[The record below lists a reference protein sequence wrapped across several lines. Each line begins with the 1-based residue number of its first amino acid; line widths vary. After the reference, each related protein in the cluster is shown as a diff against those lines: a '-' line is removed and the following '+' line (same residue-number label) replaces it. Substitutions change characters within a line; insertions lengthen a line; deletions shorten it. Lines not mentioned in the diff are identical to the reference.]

1 MTCSNVRRME
11 SADAAYEWKL
21 WLRTRQTSTFPSSAV
36 ASFSSSLKLVIIR
49 YESFHSVHYALRRRR
64 PDKLNIFLAQ
74 GKGNEREIYGDSMR
88 TSIKLIVMVVTLW
101 ADYLLPFFFAGG
113 RMKIVSEPF
122 IISTLRSEERRCRL
136 RLLPSTRLPV
146 AFQSKANGKQSTE
159 VSKEKQDD
167 NAQIL
172 FLFHCKRCISALVT
186 IPYTS

>member
-1 MTCSNVRRME
+1 MTCSNVRRMK

-101 ADYLLPFFFAGG
+101 ADYLLLFFCWWKDENSFRAFHHLHPKIG
-113 RMKIVSEPF
+113 RKTMPTEASSEYK
-122 IISTLRSEERRCRL
+122 TACRI
-136 RLLPSTRLPV
+136 PE
-146 AFQSKANGKQSTE
+146 QSKRKAINRGIEGEARWQCT
-159 VSKEKQDD
+159 
-167 NAQIL
+167 NPI
-172 FLFHCKRCISALVT
+172 FISL
-186 IPYTS
+186 

>member
-1 MTCSNVRRME
+1 MKAFIAFIMLYDDEGLTSSTFFLRKAKAMREKFMETACERALNSLSWSLHYEPITCS
-11 SADAAYEWKL
+11 
-21 WLRTRQTSTFPSSAV
+21 
-36 ASFSSSLKLVIIR
+36 
-49 YESFHSVHYALRRRR
+49 
-64 PDKLNIFLAQ
+64 
-74 GKGNEREIYGDSMR
+74 
-88 TSIKLIVMVVTLW
+88 
-101 ADYLLPFFFAGG
+101 FFFAGG

-136 RLLPSTRLPV
+136 RLLPSTRLLV